1 MAKREKITRALIWIR
16 KSLRIIEK
24 SEAPDQLLDS
34 IRPTVDAF
42 GWERLLETTIEE
54 VSSPAPN
61 AFVEF
66 GAAFTDTELI
76 RVILK
81 ASGRQTDTGVTHTV
95 SLTKQN
101 SSRGAE
107 VGMPLDRATVI
118 PTEVASMIG
127 QTYLIAG
134 QILQFQ
140 STLALVAG
148 GIAAQVEWVDIPIGE
163 YISPMP

>member
-24 SEAPDQLLDS
+24 SESPDEFLDS

-54 VSSPAPN
+54 VSSPAPSSV
-61 AFVEF
+61 VEF
-66 GAAFTDTELI
+66 GAAFTDTEKI

-81 ASGRQTDTGVTHTV
+81 ASGRTSDTGVTHTV

-101 SSRGAE
+101 SARGAE
-107 VGMPLDRATVI
+107 VGMPLDRPTVI
-118 PTEVASMIG
+118 PAEIASMIG
-127 QTYLIAG
+127 QGYLIAG
-134 QILQFQ
+134 QLIQFQ
-140 STLALVAG
+140 STKALVAG
-148 GIAAQVEWVDIPIGE
+148 GIAAQFEWVDIPIGE